1 MFRIFALVLLLPALA
16 FAAPAVITKDIPR
29 FQQVAD
35 GFYRGGQPGH
45 SGFEFLKKQGV
56 KTIINLKEENDE
68 EPLVRSLGMNYVHI
82 PMSVT
87 VWTRISDASIRKYFE
102 IVSNPENFPL
112 FIHCERGADRTG
124 VMVGFYRIAVQ
135 GWDGARAIKEARE
148 VGMRWWYSGLK
159 DQLNSFKP
167 ATFLPTVKTAAATPV
182 P

>member
-1 MFRIFALVLLLPALA
+1 
-16 FAAPAVITKDIPR
+16 
-29 FQQVAD
+29 
-35 GFYRGGQPGH
+35 
-45 SGFEFLKKQGV
+45 
-56 KTIINLKEENDE
+56 LKEENDE
-68 EPLVRSLGMNYVHI
+68 ESLVRSLGMNYVHI

-167 ATFLPTVKTAAATPV
+167 ATFLPTVK
-182 P
+182 